1 MVDPLN
7 IAILGRGAIARYV
20 FEKVKDD
27 KAIEIC
33 AIICRSKSS
42 SNSNAFVKDIC
53 PVVTSVTELP
63 EGVDLVADCSG
74 HSGLAAHGA
83 AILSAGIDLI
93 TISTGAL
100 CDEEVASDLADAA
113 RAGNSRLKLLS
124 GAIGGIDLLSAGNV
138 GKLESVKY
146 TGRKPPKGWLGS
158 PAEQNCDLEKLEAPA
173 THFSGT
179 ARQAA
184 MLYPKN
190 ANVAA
195 TVGLAGLGLD
205 ETQVE
210 LIADPDIAK
219 NTHEIHAVGT
229 FGKLHLKV
237 EAEPLAENPKSS
249 ALAAMSIVNEIRR
262 RTNRVRF

>member
-1 MVDPLN
+1 MGQPLK

-20 FEKVKDD
+20 FEKTKDD
-27 KAIEIC
+27 NAIVVC
-33 AIICRSKSS
+33 AIISRSISS
-42 SNSNAFVKDIC
+42 SNSNAFIKNAC
-53 PVVTSVTELP
+53 PVVTSVAELP
-63 EGVDLVADCSG
+63 AGLDLVADCSG

-100 CDEEVASDLADAA
+100 CDKEFASDLADAA
-113 RAGNSRLKLLS
+113 SAGNSQLKLLS
-124 GAIGGIDLLSAGNV
+124 GAIGGIDLLSAGRMGN
-138 GKLESVKY
+138 LYSVKY

-158 PAEQNCDLEKLEAPA
+158 PAETICDLNSLEAPV
-173 THFSGT
+173 THFVGT

-184 MLYPKN
+184 LLYPKN

-210 LIADPDIAK
+210 LIADPGITK
-219 NTHEIHAVGT
+219 NIHEIHAVGA
-229 FGKLHLKV
+229 FGKLHLNV
-237 EAEPLAENPKSS
+237 EGEPLAENPKSS
-249 ALAAMSIVNEIRR
+249 ALAAMSIVSEIRR